1 MSTQLTRMAIQPVT
15 RAVTHQIAYASLPV
29 WAMAQASA
37 LTLPVVT
44 VPTLCPLAAQSLSVK
59 ASHALQM
66 PLAQCNVKE
75 QCGRVCLVG
84 FVERCHDVDPEL
96 PFALFD
102 LGQRYDRAFRRYAQ
116 AVARSARF
124 EPRDWWKRAKRLC
137 DKCLAELERVA
148 GRATVAELVYLVLKL
163 QMPLAWP
170 TGYGEQG
177 YA

>member
-1 MSTQLTRMAIQPVT
+1 MNRQL
-15 RAVTHQIAYASLPV
+15 AVPQVITKAVSHQIRRYTLPT
-29 WAMAQASA
+29 WATVQSAA

-44 VPTLCPLAAQSLSVK
+44 APVVSALETQALSVK

-66 PLAQCNVKE
+66 PLAQCDVRE
-75 QCGRVCLVG
+75 QCGRVCLVS
-84 FVERCHDVDPEL
+84 FVEQRRDTDPEL

-102 LGQRYDRAFRRYAQ
+102 LGQRYDHAFRRYAQ
-116 AVARSARF
+116 SVAMSARF

-148 GRATVAELVYLVLKL
+148 DRATVAELVYLVLKL

-170 TGYGEQG
+170 EGYGERR
-177 YA
+177 YAS